1 MISLVRGVRG
11 FNWTTFRTTVTLI
24 NGGDPSTMIT
34 DQGRSWP
41 SRAITASF
49 VATRFQIPKLP
60 AELRSFI
67 ARRLPR
73 AHLSP
78 FVADFYRPPLSAN
91 RRSRPAF
98 ERLLHLPRIINRD
111 GSSSS
116 SSSLPSSSLP
126 LATILDR
133 PLHVIS
139 IVDSSYPSRCH
150 FPFRRSP
157 RALFSSLC
165 TLFPRLFLF
174 FPNAIFIDVPVII
187 VSRLL
192 IETDSPR
199 EETRLGFASIFTR
212 FSSRAGNIFDR
223 FRTFTGGEEE
233 QENTKRSPFRR
244 APLPFHPLRSH
255 RRDKSMLRE
264 STGPAFS

>member
-11 FNWTTFRTTVTLI
+11 FNWTTFRTTVTLM

-34 DQGRSWP
+34 DQGRTWP

-98 ERLLHLPRIINRD
+98 ERLLQLPRIINRD

-116 SSSLPSSSLP
+116 SSSLPPSRHDFRSFSSCYFNRRQFVSVSLP
-126 LATILDR
+126 F
-133 PLHVIS
+133 S
-139 IVDSSYPSRCH
+139 IPPFASRSV
-150 FPFRRSP
+150 F
-157 RALFSSLC
+157 
-165 TLFPRLFLF
+165 
-174 FPNAIFIDVPVII
+174 
-187 VSRLL
+187 LL
-192 IETDSPR
+192 IYAVSTLIP
-199 EETRLGFASIFTR
+199 IFPERYFHRCSLYHR
-212 FSSRAGNIFDR
+212 FTLAY
-223 FRTFTGGEEE
+223 
-233 QENTKRSPFRR
+233 
-244 APLPFHPLRSH
+244 
-255 RRDKSMLRE
+255 RD
-264 STGPAFS
+264 G